1 MGLKLANLEKEYG
14 TRLICGFY
22 KKLWLSIQARLSFPP
37 ISARERIELYLFRKQ
52 SNGIYGLSHVYDHK
66 EMLFKINLYFKVKV
80 KSQKIRLLRILMM
93 LVRFLWLKDRTSEE
107 VASEKLNSAE
117 ESLKDFIE
125 DVHDSG
131 NYAAPKDLDED
142 VHNFGNYSAPKD
154 LNNAGEDLKDVAVH
168 ALKNLGEA
176 SKEDVAVNVK
186 NLIDGERVLVESAI
200 RNPKI
205 KEA

>member
-1 MGLKLANLEKEYG
+1 
-14 TRLICGFY
+14 
-22 KKLWLSIQARLSFPP
+22 
-37 ISARERIELYLFRKQ
+37 
-52 SNGIYGLSHVYDHK
+52 
-66 EMLFKINLYFKVKV
+66 
-80 KSQKIRLLRILMM
+80 MM

-142 VHNFGNYSAPKD
+142 VHNLGNYSAPKD

-186 NLIDGERVLVESAI
+186 NLIDCERVLVESAI
-200 RNPKI
+200 RGPKI